1 MQALSVY
8 KSQLEEEAEN
18 QQMYT
23 YNDTDMGYQ
32 QQMEIEQ
39 SMSQQQSGKPLSGLF
54 SKISPKQNRSKSP
67 FKLLTKLS
75 REQSPNQKN
84 LKNAEQQK
92 AKFSRSSEYGTNQA
106 QYSGLNNIAQ
116 AEYFFEN
123 KPVAYD
129 PSKDDAFATFA
140 DGGDPNYQLM
150 ENDDMELQ
158 AIMEFVDEYYYGVR
172 IFPGQDPA
180 KVFVGW
186 TTSRFHLVSE
196 RALNKFGLD
205 SVSQCTIINT
215 TSDGSIVSSLTRKD
229 CYVISAAELSLN
241 TVETDAKKTSDGLL
255 IGCVVDLS
263 TGTISFSVNGK
274 EIPQK
279 FQVEP
284 GTKLYPAIFAEPTTK
299 EMIQIELGRIRN
311 CLPLSAALFPSLG
324 KHVVSKC
331 PSRLKLQYLKST
343 K

>member
-1 MQALSVY
+1 
-8 KSQLEEEAEN
+8 
-18 QQMYT
+18 MYT
-23 YNDTDMGYQ
+23 YDQSDMGYP
-32 QQMEIEQ
+32 Q
-39 SMSQQQSGKPLSGLF
+39 SIDMDSNMNQAASGKPLSGLF

-84 LKNAEQQK
+84 LKNVEQK
-92 AKFSRSSEYGTNQA
+92 AKFSRSSEYNTNQTSY
-106 QYSGLNNIAQ
+106 QNNQEFFFDKQQSG
-116 AEYFFEN
+116 
-123 KPVAYD
+123 YD
-129 PSKDDAFATFA
+129 PTRDDTF
-140 DGGDPNYQLM
+140 GMPENDPAYPLM

-158 AIMEFVDEYYYGVR
+158 AIMEYVDEYYYGVR

-196 RALNKFGLD
+196 KLYNKFGLEA
-205 SVSQCTIINT
+205 VSQCTVINT

-229 CYVISAAELSLN
+229 CYVISAADLSLN
-241 TVETDAKKTSDGLL
+241 NVEQDAKKTSDGLL

-263 TGTISFSVNGK
+263 TGVLSFSVNGK

-279 FQVEP
+279 YQVEP
-284 GTKLYPAIFAEPTTK
+284 GTKLYPAVFAEPTTK
-299 EMIQIELGRIRN
+299 EMLQLELGRIRN

-331 PSRLKLQYLKST
+331 PSRLKLQHLKPT

>member
-1 MQALSVY
+1 MQALSIY

-18 QQMYT
+18 QQIYS
-23 YNDTDMGYQ
+23 YNDNDMSYQ
-32 QQMEIEQ
+32 QQMDIEQ
-39 SMSQQQSGKPLSGLF
+39 NMGQTQSGGKPLGGLF

-75 REQSPNQKN
+75 RDQSPNQKN
-84 LKNAEQQK
+84 LKNAEQK

-106 QYSGLNNIAQ
+106 QYSNLNNMAQ

-123 KPVAYD
+123 KPITYD
-129 PSKDDAFATFA
+129 PTKEDVFGE
-140 DGGDPNYQLM
+140 GGDPAYSDPNY
-150 ENDDMELQ
+150 NDDMELQ

-186 TTSRFHLVSE
+186 ATSRFHLTSE
-196 RALNKFGLD
+196 RAYNKFGLEQI
-205 SVSQCTIINT
+205 SHCTLINT

-241 TVETDAKKTSDGLL
+241 NIETDAKKTSDGLL
-255 IGCVVDLS
+255 IGVVCDLS
-263 TGTISFSVNGK
+263 AGILTFHVNGK
-274 EIPQK
+274 EMPQK
-279 FQVEP
+279 FHVEP

-324 KHVVSKC
+324 KHVQSKC